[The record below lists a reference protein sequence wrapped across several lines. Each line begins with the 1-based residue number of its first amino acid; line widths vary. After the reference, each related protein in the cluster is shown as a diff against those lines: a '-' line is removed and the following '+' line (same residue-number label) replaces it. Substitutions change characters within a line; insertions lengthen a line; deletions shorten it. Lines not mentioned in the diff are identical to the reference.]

1 MAYGTTPTSTTS
13 LGANQFPASAVY
25 TPNTAGGN
33 FTALQGGP
41 VSSAD
46 GNGNVSAPVATYV
59 PDGNDVALG
68 TSTDAA
74 NANSVVG
81 QLKQIKTN
89 TASVT
94 VGALPA
100 LPAGGNTIGGVELV
114 DSGGT
119 NKAAISAAGA
129 VKVDNSAV
137 TQPVSGTVTAN
148 QGGTWTVQPGNTAN
162 TTPWLT
168 QPVAGA
174 SGGSTPSHAISAA
187 TTNATNVKASAGLL
201 YGLSISNT
209 NAAARYFKLYDKA
222 TAPIVGTDTPKMTI
236 QVPGNGTVIRAFP
249 VGLAFAAGIGYAA
262 TGAITDGDT
271 TAIGLNDLSM
281 DLDYK

>member
-1 MAYGTTPTSTTS
+1 MAFGTTPLSTTS
-13 LGANQFPASAVY
+13 LGANQFPATAVY
-25 TPNTAGGN
+25 TQGAAGGN
-33 FTALQGGP
+33 FTAMQGGP
-41 VSSAD
+41 ASSAD

-74 NANSVVG
+74 NANSVIG
-81 QLKQIKTN
+81 QLKQIKSN

-100 LPAGGNTIGGVELV
+100 LPTGSNTIGNV
-114 DSGGT
+114 
-119 NKAAISAAGA
+119 
-129 VKVDNSAV
+129 
-137 TQPVSGTVTAN
+137 
-148 QGGTWTVQPGNTAN
+148 
-162 TTPWLT
+162 

-222 TAPIVGTDTPKMTI
+222 TAPTVGTDIPKMTI

-249 VGLAFAAGIGYAA
+249 VGLAFSAGIGYAA

-271 TAIGLNDLSM
+271 TAIGANDLSM